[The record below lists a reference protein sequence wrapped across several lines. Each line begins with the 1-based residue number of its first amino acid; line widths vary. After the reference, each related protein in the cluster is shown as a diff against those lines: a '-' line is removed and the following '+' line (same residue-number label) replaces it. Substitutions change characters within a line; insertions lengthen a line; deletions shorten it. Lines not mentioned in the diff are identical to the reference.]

1 MQMSITAIVAE
12 RIPEMI
18 EKAVEG
24 GKGLIIAPNPAA
36 SGLPIVQSIIGLTC
50 AACLSLAL
58 LGLNRYGRLNT
69 PPEI

>member
-1 MQMSITAIVAE
+1 MQMSITATVAE
-12 RIPEMI
+12 RIPDMI

-24 GKGLIIAPNPAA
+24 GKGLIIAPNPA
-36 SGLPIVQSIIGLTC
+36 SGLPIVQAVIGLTC
-50 AACLSLAL
+50 AACLVLAL